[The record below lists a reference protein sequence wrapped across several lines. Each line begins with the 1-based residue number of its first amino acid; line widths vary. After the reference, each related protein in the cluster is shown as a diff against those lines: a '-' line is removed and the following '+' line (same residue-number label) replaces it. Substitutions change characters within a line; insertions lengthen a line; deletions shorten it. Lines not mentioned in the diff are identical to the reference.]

1 MEAVSRLPRDRAPSF
16 SSQLVRAL
24 ADADGSVQA
33 VALDVAAPLASGPG
47 ADAAVRPAWS
57 AAWAAALGSREPDLV
72 ASALDAAAS
81 LAEGGC
87 PLLATRRDDADDL
100 VRTRARRLL
109 VEHCGE
115 KTDGFSRRPLAT
127 RLSGGDYRRLAEL
140 AESGRLVAT
149 VATTRGSFEAEL
161 LSREAP
167 MTVESFASLAEKGF
181 FDGTTIHRVVP
192 DFVVQAGD
200 PRGDGTGGPGYA
212 LRDELNPLPYVRGR
226 IGMALSG
233 ADTGGSQWFVTL
245 SRQPHLEG
253 AYTVFGEV
261 TAGMDVVERIE
272 QNDRLVNVRI
282 RRETRTAPPGLA
294 AETR

>member
-1 MEAVSRLPRDRAPSF
+1 VKN
-16 SSQLVRAL
+16 
-24 ADADGSVQA
+24 
-33 VALDVAAPLASGPG
+33 
-47 ADAAVRPAWS
+47 AWS
-57 AAWAAALGSREPDLV
+57 AAYASALASREADLV

-87 PLLATRRDDADDL
+87 ALLAARRDDADDL
-100 VRTRARRLL
+100 VRARARRLL
-109 VEHCGE
+109 VEKCGE
-115 KTDGFSRRPLAT
+115 DPGTFARRPVAT
-127 RLSGGDYRRLAEL
+127 RLSTTDYRRLAQL
-140 AESGRLVAT
+140 AESGRLIAT
-149 VATTRGSFEAEL
+149 VTTTRGSFEAEL
-161 LSREAP
+161 LSRDSP
-167 MTVESFASLAEKGF
+167 MTVESFAALAPKGF

-233 ADTGGSQWFVTL
+233 PDTGGSQWFVTL
-245 SRQPHLEG
+245 SRQPHLDG

-272 QNDRLVNVRI
+272 QNDRLLSVRI
-282 RRETRTAPPGLA
+282 REETGTAPPGLA
-294 AETR
+294 PEGR